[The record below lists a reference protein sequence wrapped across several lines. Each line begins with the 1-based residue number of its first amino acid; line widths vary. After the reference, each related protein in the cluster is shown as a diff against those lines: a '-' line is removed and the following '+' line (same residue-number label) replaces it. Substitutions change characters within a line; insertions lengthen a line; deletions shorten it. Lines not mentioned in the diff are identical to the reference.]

1 MVLCIIYLYLPVK
14 LWKPS
19 LPIQIFV
26 EQGVR
31 SSSMCFCTS
40 GPCVCPS
47 LTQQKESPHSTE
59 RFFLPSFL
67 PSSSIQLNPFAC
79 DNFLRMFSHQIN
91 SHEEVIKIVKRRDD
105 LHPRHW
111 MFSSCN
117 QRKPVKSWFIGPR
130 MNKWWD
136 LRREQ
141 LKKQIPRLIFFMSKI
156 LNQRL

>member
-47 LTQQKESPHSTE
+47 LAQQQESPHSTK
-59 RFFLPSFL
+59 RFFLPNFL
-67 PSSSIQLNPFAC
+67 PSSFIQLNSFAC
-79 DNFLRMFSHQIN
+79 DNFLGMFFHQIS
-91 SHEEVIKIVKRRDD
+91 SHEEVIKSLKRRDD
-105 LHPRHW
+105 RHTEC
-111 MFSSCN
+111 FLLATKES
-117 QRKPVKSWFIGPR
+117 PVKSWFTGPR
-130 MNKWWD
+130 RNKWWD